1 MGKTEKL
8 IYNITKVLY
17 ILFGLSGVF
26 FIVWIWILGDKA
38 LEEDPSLAASV
49 MNPWISITI
58 GGLIFTSL
66 LALVGPVINMVSNPK
81 NAIKMLIA
89 LGGLV
94 IIGFVCYSFATNTF
108 DIVELETLETTAEV
122 SRSVGAALIFTYIV
136 GGLAVISIIFSGIA
150 GLFKS

>member
-26 FIVWIWILGDKA
+26 FIVWIWIVGDKA
-38 LEEDPSLAASV
+38 LEEDPTLASTV

-66 LALVGPVINMVSNPK
+66 LALVGPVINMVQNPK
-81 NAIKMLIA
+81 NAVKMLIA
-89 LGGLV
+89 IGGLI

-108 DIVELETLETTAEV
+108 NLVELENLETTAEV

-150 GLFKS
+150 GLFK

>member
-8 IYNITKVLY
+8 IYNITKGLY
-17 ILFGLSGVF
+17 ILFGLSGVI
-26 FIVWIWILGDKA
+26 FIVWVWILGDKA
-38 LEEDPSLAASV
+38 MEDDPVLASSV
-49 MNPWISITI
+49 MDPWITITI

-89 LGGLV
+89 IGGLV

-108 DIVELETLETTAEV
+108 NIVELETLETTAEV
-122 SRSVGAALIFTYIV
+122 SRSVGAALIFTYII
-136 GGLAVISIIFSGIA
+136 GGLAVISIVFSGVA
-150 GLFKS
+150 GLFK

>member
-26 FIVWIWILGDKA
+26 FIVWVWVVGDKA
-38 LEEDPSLAASV
+38 IEDDTALASRI
-49 MNPWISITI
+49 MDPWITITI

-66 LALVGPVINMVSNPK
+66 LALVGPIISMVQNPK

-89 LGGLV
+89 IGGLV
-94 IIGFVCYSFATNTF
+94 VIGIVCYSFASNSF
-108 DIVELETLETTAEV
+108 NVVELETLETTAEV

-136 GGLAVISIIFSGIA
+136 GGLAVVSILFSGIA
-150 GLFKS
+150 GLFK

>member
-8 IYNITKVLY
+8 IYNITKGLY
-17 ILFGLSGVF
+17 ILFGLSGVI
-26 FIVWIWILGDKA
+26 FIVWVWILGDKA
-38 LEEDPSLAASV
+38 MEDDPVLAGRV
-49 MNPWISITI
+49 MDPWITITI

-89 LGGLV
+89 IGGLV

-108 DIVELETLETTAEV
+108 NIVELETLETTAEV
-122 SRSVGAALIFTYIV
+122 SRSVGAALIFTYII
-136 GGLAVISIIFSGIA
+136 GGLAVISIVFSGVA
-150 GLFKS
+150 GLFK

>member
-8 IYNITKVLY
+8 IYNITKGLY
-17 ILFGLSGVF
+17 ILFGLSGVI
-26 FIVWIWILGDKA
+26 FIVWVWIVGDKA
-38 LEEDPSLAASV
+38 MEDDPVLAGNI
-49 MNPWISITI
+49 MDPWITITI

-89 LGGLV
+89 IGGLV

-108 DIVELETLETTAEV
+108 NIVELETLETTAEV
-122 SRSVGAALIFTYIV
+122 SRSVGAALIFTYII
-136 GGLAVISIIFSGIA
+136 GGLAVISIVFSGLA
-150 GLFKS
+150 GLFK

>member
-38 LEEDPSLAASV
+38 LEEDPSLAGSV

-81 NAIKMLIA
+81 NAVKMLIA

-94 IIGFVCYSFATNTF
+94 IIGFICYSFATNNF

>member
-26 FIVWIWILGDKA
+26 FIVWIWALGDKA
-38 LEEDPSLAASV
+38 LEDDPMLAGKV
-49 MNPWISITI
+49 MDPWINITI

-66 LALVGPVINMVSNPK
+66 LALVGPIINMIQYPK
-81 NAIKMLIA
+81 NALKMLIA
-89 LGGLV
+89 IGGLV
-94 IIGFVCYSFATNTF
+94 VIAILCYSFATNSF
-108 DIVELETLETTAEV
+108 NVVELETLETTAEV

-136 GGLAVISIIFSGIA
+136 GGLAVVSIIFSGIA
-150 GLFKS
+150 GLFK

>member
-8 IYNITKVLY
+8 IYNITKGLY
-17 ILFGLSGVF
+17 ILFGLSGV
-26 FIVWIWILGDKA
+26 IYRLGMDPRGQSM
-38 LEEDPSLAASV
+38 EDDPVLASSV
-49 MNPWISITI
+49 MDPWITITI

-89 LGGLV
+89 IGGLV

-108 DIVELETLETTAEV
+108 NIVELETLETTAEV
-122 SRSVGAALIFTYIV
+122 SRSVGAALIFTYII
-136 GGLAVISIIFSGIA
+136 GGLAVISIVFSGVA
-150 GLFKS
+150 GLFK